1 MLSKANT
8 NYFQLGRTIL
18 EISIKDPTKLCS
30 VKNICCRSRSKVA
43 KGNLAFDGEDFF
55 PEEFLIKNNEFT
67 REEEALGNN

>member
-1 MLSKANT
+1 
-8 NYFQLGRTIL
+8 
-18 EISIKDPTKLCS
+18 LCS